1 MKKLGLL
8 ALACIIGALMMSAPT
23 LATPSAAA
31 YQQQQPPPLEPQEAA
46 DLYGKYYAEKDQAK
60 KYEMAK
66 EFLEKYP
73 NVNPYWQAGPKKF
86 IATYELGKVY
96 TKCQEADK
104 TFFGSPNEANLNN
117 FIAACDAWINKA
129 PKPDVY
135 YTTRI
140 SLGTGYGVLA
150 SFYKDTAR
158 GESFTGKALGL
169 LAPTAPPEGWKPE
182 DWNNFRKENIGRL
195 TQYQGLYRLRQTPA
209 DNEGAIKYLSDAAA
223 FKEGPAVKDP
233 NTYLLRAEATTAIYT
248 KLNAEY
254 NALSDDDKRG
264 DKGKALLNQIYPV
277 VAKMANDYARVVAL
291 TEGKA
296 DYKAIYDDAK
306 SQTKAF
312 VEFINKTVS
321 PDDLY
326 KAFKADISAA
336 DVNIPR
342 EETSAAPPTIN
353 APPTGKGAKAIATT
367 AGGTAGPSNGTDTK
381 AGAKATTTTTPT
393 TKKPA
398 APARKRN

>member
-8 ALACIIGALMMSAPT
+8 ALACIIGAMMMSAPT
-23 LATPSAAA
+23 LANSRAAA
-31 YQQQQPPPLEPQEAA
+31 YQQQQPPPLEPQEAV
-46 DLYGKYYAEKDQAK
+46 DHYGRYYAEKDQAK
-60 KYEMAK
+60 KYELAK

-73 NVNPYWQAGPKKF
+73 KVDPYWQAGPKKF
-86 IATYELGKVY
+86 IATYELGKIY

-104 TFFGSPNEANLNN
+104 AFFGSPNEANLNN

-158 GESFTGKALGL
+158 GESFTAKALEL

-182 DWNNFRKENIGRL
+182 DWSGFRKNIGQL
-195 TQYQGLYRLRQTPA
+195 TQYQGLYKLRQTPP
-209 DNEGAIKYLSDAAA
+209 DFDGAIKYLSDAAA
-223 FKEGPAVKDP
+223 IKDGPAVKDP
-233 NTYLLRAEATTAIYT
+233 NTYLLRAEATTAVYT
-248 KLNAEY
+248 KLNTEY

-264 DKGKALLNQIYPV
+264 DKGKALLDQIYPV
-277 VAKMANDYARVVAL
+277 VAKMANDYGRVVAL
-291 TEGKA
+291 TEGNPP
-296 DYKAIYDDAK
+296 YKAINEDAK
-306 SQTKAF
+306 SQAKAF
-312 VEFINKTVS
+312 VEFINKSFNVE
-321 PDDLY
+321 DLY
-326 KAFKADISAA
+326 KAFKADVGAA

-342 EETSAAPPTIN
+342 EETTAPPPTIT
-353 APPTGKGAKAIATT
+353 APPTGKGAKAMVGA
-367 AGGTAGPSNGTDTK
+367 AGGAAGTGGDAK
-381 AGAKATTTTTPT
+381 AGTKPAATT

-398 APARKRN
+398 APARKRK